1 MESFDF
7 NIHNYSFKEMEDM
20 IGLASNKKYN
30 ANDVALCKQR
40 LDVKLASSGKG
51 GKKMTDFLETVS
63 SCLILR
69 LKDNDNHE
77 KHYDDHDKHHDKH
90 YDKHDNDKHDPDKHD
105 NDKHDKH
112 DKHRDLPQEY
122 YSPAHNFKKNKI
134 IPGTNKNGHFV
145 ISDPYRS
152 MDIKDYY
159 VTSGLTVGQSGAPPG
174 TINPVKYTTIATS
187 VNVDSRFRPNY
198 FSTKSSDLYVTLP
211 EKVNNVINY
220 RIGSFEIPF
229 YAIYPVSELNGSNAI
244 KILWNATG
252 HDVPYDKSFILVL
265 PDGNYYTTLDT
276 INVLAS
282 VSIENT
288 INTILNSNPDLNG
301 LLYFYLDQISG
312 KGVFAQPSN
321 ATPIYFKIVTN
332 VRSNGVQI
340 YDAPLISFL
349 GWQLGF
355 RNAEYISKNS
365 GTHNFGSV
373 VTEALVVVKAA
384 NYIFITIDDYNNSVN
399 DYYSAVF
406 AESYAIKNIIARI
419 NVGFSTTAND
429 GSSTQLNRQRCFFG
443 PVNIQKLRITL
454 YDNFGRIVDLNNMD
468 WNLELIFE
476 CVYD

>member
-77 KHYDDHDKHHDKH
+77 KHHDKHDKHHDKQHDDHDKHH
-90 YDKHDNDKHDPDKHD
+90 
-105 NDKHDKH
+105 
-112 DKHRDLPQEY
+112 DLPQEY

-152 MDIKDYY
+152 MDVKDYY
-159 VTSGLTVGQSGAPPG
+159 DTSGLTVGQSGAPPG
-174 TINPVKYTTIATS
+174 TINPVKYTTIVTS

-244 KILWNATG
+244 QILWNTSG
-252 HDVPYDKSFILVL
+252 HDHPYDQTFTLIL

-288 INTILNSNPDLNG
+288 INTIINSNPNLSG

-321 ATPIYFKIVTN
+321 AATHIYFKIVTN

-365 GTHNFGSV
+365 GIHNFGSV

-419 NVGFSTTAND
+419 NVGFSTTVTD